1 MVRFLPKKRVQCW
14 DAGEKLALGYDNGV
28 VKLFPPS
35 GKRLARSDPG
45 TQEVSIILTPYT
57 KALFMAAPSK
67 IDGVTLA
74 DRYILYRILSD
85 VSEDP
90 HSWGEV
96 EATLLKELIR
106 KMSSNTPSVPPEAS
120 VVSDILRRMEA
131 EVSSEEERLLKEVKA
146 LWESDERFGFY
157 DKS

>member
-1 MVRFLPKKRVQCW
+1 
-14 DAGEKLALGYDNGV
+14 
-28 VKLFPPS
+28 
-35 GKRLARSDPG
+35 
-45 TQEVSIILTPYT
+45 
-57 KALFMAAPSK
+57 
-67 IDGVTLA
+67 
-74 DRYILYRILSD
+74 
-85 VSEDP
+85 
-90 HSWGEV
+90 V
-96 EATLLKELIR
+96 EATLLKGLIR